1 MRPPAHRRAAVWP
14 AIAGI
19 AASTGLCYLLVR
31 VEHEWEVAALAA
43 GAVIALFAFNRTR
56 LPERV
61 HAGWAAAPGVLG
73 AISLAAGLALIGAFW
88 DDHFALLMLAK
99 VMLFALVCVGL
110 TMQFGFAG
118 VVNFSGAAFFG
129 IGAYTAAVLAAQT
142 PLPHLLVLVLAGF
155 AAAAIGSV
163 LILPLL
169 RTRGHYAALIT
180 IAFVILFKTFLE
192 VSELLGG
199 PQGLKV
205 PGIEILGW
213 PFNSSIEIG
222 EDFEISFYV
231 HYAVLA
237 LLLLACGLVLVRRL
251 ERSWI
256 GLSMDAVRI
265 DETSA
270 AVFGF
275 DVARWKILAFMLGN
289 FLAGVAGA
297 VYAMMTGFVAP
308 ASFTLSESLM
318 FVSIVILG
326 GIGNVAGVLLAT
338 VLVVLLP
345 EKLQVI
351 QEYRFLLFSILV
363 ILILLYRPAG
373 LLPRRLRGYVPGW
386 GHP

>member
-1 MRPPAHRRAAVWP
+1 MTPAGRERAAVWP
-14 AIAGI
+14 AIAAI
-19 AASTGLCYLLVR
+19 AASTVLCYLLVR

-43 GAVIALFAFNRTR
+43 GAVVALFAFSRTR

-61 HAGWAAAPGVLG
+61 RGGWAAAPGT
-73 AISLAAGLALIGAFW
+73 LATITLLAGLALIGAFW

-110 TMQFGFAG
+110 ALQFGFAG
-118 VVNFSGAAFFG
+118 VVNFSAAAFFG
-129 IGAYTAAVLAAQT
+129 IGAYTAAVVAAQT
-142 PLPHLLVLVLAGF
+142 PLPHLLVLLLAGIV
-155 AAAAIGSV
+155 AAAIGSV

-205 PGIEILGW
+205 PGIEIFGW
-213 PFNSSIEIG
+213 SFNANIEIG
-222 EDFEISFYV
+222 EEFEISFYAP
-231 HYAVLA
+231 YAVLA

-275 DVARWKILAFMLGN
+275 EVARWKILAFTLGN

-308 ASFTLSESLM
+308 ASFTLSESLI
-318 FVSIVILG
+318 FVSIVLLG
-326 GIGNVAGVLLAT
+326 GIGNLAGVLPAT
-338 VLVVLLP
+338 ALVVLLP

-373 LLPRRLRGYVPGW
+373 LLPRRLRAYVPGW
-386 GHP
+386 GQP

>member
-1 MRPPAHRRAAVWP
+1 
-14 AIAGI
+14 
-19 AASTGLCYLLVR
+19 
-31 VEHEWEVAALAA
+31 
-43 GAVIALFAFNRTR
+43 
-56 LPERV
+56 
-61 HAGWAAAPGVLG
+61 
-73 AISLAAGLALIGAFW
+73 
-88 DDHFALLMLAK
+88 
-99 VMLFALVCVGL
+99 
-110 TMQFGFAG
+110 
-118 VVNFSGAAFFG
+118 
-129 IGAYTAAVLAAQT
+129 
-142 PLPHLLVLVLAGF
+142 
-155 AAAAIGSV
+155 V

-205 PGIEILGW
+205 PGIEIFGW
-213 PFNSSIEIG
+213 SFNANIEIG
-222 EDFEISFYV
+222 EEFEISFYAP
-231 HYAVLA
+231 YAVLA

-275 DVARWKILAFMLGN
+275 EVARWKILAFTLGN

-308 ASFTLSESLM
+308 ASFTLSESLI
-318 FVSIVILG
+318 FVSIVLLG
-326 GIGNVAGVLLAT
+326 GIGNLAGVLPAT
-338 VLVVLLP
+338 ALVVLLP

-373 LLPRRLRGYVPGW
+373 LLPRRLRAYVPGW
-386 GHP
+386 GQP

>member
-1 MRPPAHRRAAVWP
+1 LWP
-14 AIAGI
+14 ALAGI
-19 AASTGLCYLLVR
+19 VAISAFCYLFVR
-31 VEHEWEVAALAA
+31 VEDEWEVAALAA
-43 GAVIALFAFNRTR
+43 GALIVLFALGRTH
-56 LPERV
+56 LPELVRG
-61 HAGWAAAPGVLG
+61 GWAAAPSLLG
-73 AISLAAGLALIGAFW
+73 AISLLASLALIGAFCE
-88 DDHFALLMLAK
+88 DHFALLMLAK
-99 VMLFALVCVGL
+99 VMLFALACVGL

-142 PLPHLLVLVLAGF
+142 PLPHLLVLVLGGLV
-155 AAAAIGSV
+155 AAAIGSV

-180 IAFVILFKTFLE
+180 VAFAILFKTFLE

-205 PGIEILGW
+205 PAIEILGW
-213 PFNSSIEIG
+213 SFNSNIEIG
-222 EDFEISFYV
+222 EDFEVSFYV

-289 FLAGVAGA
+289 SLAGVAGA

-318 FVSIVILG
+318 FVSIVLLG
-326 GIGNVAGVLLAT
+326 GIGNVAGVLPAT
-338 VLVVLLP
+338 ALVVLLP

-351 QEYRFLLFSILV
+351 QEYRFLLFSVLV
-363 ILILLYRPAG
+363 ILILLFRPAG
-373 LLPRRLRGYVPGW
+373 LLPRRLRAYVPGW